1 MSTQSEGALVPALDM
16 IQIRWHS
23 RGGQGGMT
31 ASQLLGQAAFED
43 GKQATAFSFY
53 GAERRG
59 APLTSYNRIA
69 DQPIKLYSRVSSPD
83 MVVILDESL
92 VDIQD
97 VTAGLDEDGT
107 VVINTTEPDLVDHDG
122 RIVAVDAT
130 SIALDYDLSVDGTPI
145 VNTPILGAVART
157 DAADIDTV
165 ARVIDEEFGEANMK
179 AARDAYE
186 NATEV

>member
-1 MSTQSEGALVPALDM
+1 M
-16 IQIRWHS
+16 
-23 RGGQGGMT
+23 
-31 ASQLLGQAAFED
+31 
-43 GKQATAFSFY
+43 
-53 GAERRG
+53 
-59 APLTSYNRIA
+59 
-69 DQPIKLYSRVSSPD
+69 
-83 MVVILDESL
+83 ILDESL

-97 VTAGLDEDGT
+97 VTAGLDEDGI

-165 ARVIDEEFGEANMK
+165 ARVIEEEFGEANMK
-179 AARDAYE
+179 AAREAYE